1 MVAIEGNG
9 DATEAEVPATELQ
22 WGDGDSQRCE
32 GETEGGMEG
41 KGGRGR
47 GRERRRRISVLY
59 FYLLADAHD
68 RERDGVE
75 QQKIPS
81 RDRASDG
88 RTDSDGIVSGIIVGQ
103 NIRTFFISKAKER
116 EGERERM
123 EERVRARGG
132 KRGTPKREGGQEK

>member
-68 RERDGVE
+68 RETESSSKRSPRATEQATDADGLGWHRERDHRRPKYPDIFHLE
-75 QQKIPS
+75 S
-81 RDRASDG
+81 
-88 RTDSDGIVSGIIVGQ
+88 
-103 NIRTFFISKAKER
+103 ER
-116 EGERERM
+116 ERERM
-123 EERVRARGG
+123 EEPADACVLNFF
-132 KRGTPKREGGQEK
+132 

>member
-41 KGGRGR
+41 KGGRGEEV
-47 GRERRRRISVLY
+47 RERRRRISVLY

-68 RERDGVE
+68 RGRDGVE
-75 QQKIPS
+75 QQNIPS
-81 RDRASDG
+81 RATDG
-88 RTDSDGIVSGIIVGQ
+88 L
-103 NIRTFFISKAKER
+103 
-116 EGERERM
+116 
-123 EERVRARGG
+123 
-132 KRGTPKREGGQEK
+132 

>member
-1 MVAIEGNG
+1 M
-9 DATEAEVPATELQ
+9 
-22 WGDGDSQRCE
+22 
-32 GETEGGMEG
+32 
-41 KGGRGR
+41 
-47 GRERRRRISVLY
+47 Y

-132 KRGTPKREGGQEK
+132 KRGTPKREGDRRNRRGSEAAIEAEYKVALFRYVDGRTDGARADRRVGERRERRGSGATQLNS